1 MIMMQG
7 TYYKEWSSVLNREM
21 EFKVYGSAGVPVL
34 ALPARGGRFFD
45 WENNGMPDAI
55 AQLLNEGKIQ
65 LFCADSVD
73 GEGVLNGDLP
83 LRRRA
88 EAQEKYFVYLTAELA
103 PRILTLNKAE
113 KGTKIWCAGVDLGAY
128 QAVNCRL
135 RRPNLFAGAVGM
147 GGIYDL
153 SRFWGVE
160 NDDLVLR
167 CSPLLYLQE
176 NGIANKLALVKA
188 EENSLILCAGQ
199 GAYEDDAKA
208 DTRVMCPT
216 TGTGGARCGA
226 CLLRAFWKSNF
237 ITVLCEG
244 KPAGFPSFFFYFKF
258 LLDLSDMVWYTPAG
272 SKRYPQG
279 VYERSLHHGIHRK
292 EALLLLQHRRACGG
306 HGFPRRCAGRC
317 PLLLPP
323 QGPQPGGIQS
333 TGQPAEPHR
342 RPGAR
347 RARHAG
353 KGRLLCGHSGT
364 GGRRELGT
372 EQLCQGAAGP
382 AHEHLCG
389 R

>member
-34 ALPARGGRFFD
+34 ALLARGGRFFD

-103 PRILTLNKAE
+103 PRILALNKAE

-208 DTRVMCPT
+208 DTQ
-216 TGTGGARCGA
+216 ALA
-226 CLLRAFWKSNF
+226 D
-237 ITVLCEG
+237 VLQ
-244 KPAGFPSFFFYFKF
+244 A
-258 LLDLSDMVWYTPAG
+258 
-272 SKRYPQG
+272 Q
-279 VYERSLHHGIHRK
+279 SL
-292 EALLLLQHRRACGG
+292 
-306 HGFPRRCAGRC
+306 
-317 PLLLPP
+317 
-323 QGPQPGGIQS
+323 
-333 TGQPAEPHR
+333 
-342 RPGAR
+342 
-347 RARHAG
+347 
-353 KGRLLCGHSGT
+353 
-364 GGRRELGT
+364 
-372 EQLCQGAAGP
+372 P
-382 AHEHLCG
+382 AHLEVWGGDVSHDWYWWGKMWSLFAP
-389 R
+389 RILEK

>member
-83 LRRRA
+83 LRRP
-88 EAQEKYFVYLTAELA
+88 T
-103 PRILTLNKAE
+103 
-113 KGTKIWCAGVDLGAY
+113 
-128 QAVNCRL
+128 
-135 RRPNLFAGAVGM
+135 LFAGAVGM

-176 NGIANKLALVKA
+176 NGIANKLALAKA

-208 DTRVMCPT
+208 DTQ
-216 TGTGGARCGA
+216 ALA
-226 CLLRAFWKSNF
+226 D
-237 ITVLCEG
+237 VLQ
-244 KPAGFPSFFFYFKF
+244 A
-258 LLDLSDMVWYTPAG
+258 
-272 SKRYPQG
+272 QG
-279 VYERSLHHGIHRK
+279 L
-292 EALLLLQHRRACGG
+292 
-306 HGFPRRCAGRC
+306 
-317 PLLLPP
+317 
-323 QGPQPGGIQS
+323 
-333 TGQPAEPHR
+333 
-342 RPGAR
+342 
-347 RARHAG
+347 
-353 KGRLLCGHSGT
+353 
-364 GGRRELGT
+364 
-372 EQLCQGAAGP
+372 P
-382 AHEHLCG
+382 AHLEVWGGDVSHDWYWWGKMWSLFAP
-389 R
+389 RILEK

>member
-34 ALPARGGRFFD
+34 ALPTRGGRFFD

-135 RRPNLFAGAVGM
+135 RRPTLFAGAVGM

-176 NGIANKLALVKA
+176 NGIANKLALAKA

-208 DTRVMCPT
+208 DTQ
-216 TGTGGARCGA
+216 ALA
-226 CLLRAFWKSNF
+226 D
-237 ITVLCEG
+237 VLQ
-244 KPAGFPSFFFYFKF
+244 A
-258 LLDLSDMVWYTPAG
+258 
-272 SKRYPQG
+272 Q
-279 VYERSLHHGIHRK
+279 SL
-292 EALLLLQHRRACGG
+292 
-306 HGFPRRCAGRC
+306 
-317 PLLLPP
+317 
-323 QGPQPGGIQS
+323 
-333 TGQPAEPHR
+333 
-342 RPGAR
+342 
-347 RARHAG
+347 
-353 KGRLLCGHSGT
+353 
-364 GGRRELGT
+364 
-372 EQLCQGAAGP
+372 P
-382 AHEHLCG
+382 AHLEVWGGDVSHDWYWWGKMWSLFAP
-389 R
+389 RILEK

>member
-135 RRPNLFAGAVGM
+135 RRPEVFAGAIGLS
-147 GGIYDL
+147 GLYDVR
-153 SRFWGVE
+153 RFLG
-160 NDDLVLR
+160 NASDDLVLR
-167 CSPLLYLQE
+167 NAPLAYLAE
-176 NGIANKLALVKA
+176 EGLVDKKLLAKA
-188 EENSLILCAGQ
+188 EEN
-199 GAYEDDAKA
+199 
-208 DTRVMCPT
+208 
-216 TGTGGARCGA
+216 
-226 CLLRAFWKSNF
+226 
-237 ITVLCEG
+237 
-244 KPAGFPSFFFYFKF
+244 
-258 LLDLSDMVWYTPAG
+258 
-272 SKRYPQG
+272 
-279 VYERSLHHGIHRK
+279 
-292 EALLLLQHRRACGG
+292 ALLLC
-306 HGFPRRCAGRC
+306 
-317 PLLLPP
+317 
-323 QGPQPGGIQS
+323 
-333 TGQPAEPHR
+333 TGQGSYEGDALVDTQAMADALTDCGLPVHLEVWGSDVSHDWYWWGKELNLFA
-342 RPGAR
+342 AR
-347 RARHAG
+347 VFG
-353 KGRLLCGHSGT
+353 
-364 GGRRELGT
+364 
-372 EQLCQGAAGP
+372 
-382 AHEHLCG
+382 
-389 R
+389 

>member
-21 EFKVYGSAGVPVL
+21 EFKVYGSTGVPVL

-147 GGIYDL
+147 GGIYNL

-208 DTRVMCPT
+208 DTQ
-216 TGTGGARCGA
+216 ALA
-226 CLLRAFWKSNF
+226 D
-237 ITVLCEG
+237 VLQ
-244 KPAGFPSFFFYFKF
+244 A
-258 LLDLSDMVWYTPAG
+258 
-272 SKRYPQG
+272 Q
-279 VYERSLHHGIHRK
+279 SL
-292 EALLLLQHRRACGG
+292 
-306 HGFPRRCAGRC
+306 
-317 PLLLPP
+317 
-323 QGPQPGGIQS
+323 
-333 TGQPAEPHR
+333 
-342 RPGAR
+342 
-347 RARHAG
+347 
-353 KGRLLCGHSGT
+353 
-364 GGRRELGT
+364 
-372 EQLCQGAAGP
+372 P
-382 AHEHLCG
+382 AHLEVWGGDVSHDWYWWG
-389 R
+389 RMWSLFAPRILEK